1 MKKFIC
7 LTLLLSGALH
17 AGQLER
23 SKAYKIHNRIAGV
36 PPTPMVLNQMEQAL
50 NGGRMEEAVNL
61 AMAHRG
67 FTNTVL
73 KNWLKPWSNVAKSS
87 AVPLNDF
94 VATAIGLIRDDQSFD
109 QILYED
115 VLYHA
120 PNPGIT
126 NVDPYAR
133 NNNEHYADLE
143 TQGLAQNMDWVAPLV
158 RVTQSSMNTLPA
170 TATAGAITTRAFGE
184 AYFTAGT
191 NRRMTRFLF
200 VNFLCHDFEELN
212 DITVRDDRVRQ
223 DVERNPGNDSRTY
236 RNQCVGCHAGQDAL
250 GGAWAFFNFTNG
262 QGQYT
267 LNNVQPKML
276 VNSAFYPEGWR
287 TVDDSWRNYWAQ
299 GQNAKLGWDPNVPIT
314 GNGARSLGLMLSKTR
329 AFGECMA
336 SRSWELLCM
345 RKMKPSEK
353 PIKTELAQE
362 FIDGNYKIKQ
372 LFAATLDRCVT
383 DEN

>member
-1 MKKFIC
+1 MKKFIG
-7 LTLLLSGALH
+7 LALLLSSALH
-17 AGQLER
+17 AGQPER

-36 PPTPMVLNQMEQAL
+36 PPTPQVLNQMEQAL
-50 NGGRMEEAVNL
+50 NGGRMEEAVTI

-73 KNWLKPWSNVAKSS
+73 KNWLKPWSNVAKST

-94 VATAIGLIRDDQSFD
+94 VATAIGLIKEDESFD
-109 QILYED
+109 QILYGD

-120 PNPGIT
+120 PNPVIT
-126 NVDPYAR
+126 GVDAYAR
-133 NNNEHYADLE
+133 NSNNHYAQLESRGLEQDL
-143 TQGLAQNMDWVAPLV
+143 DWVAPLV
-158 RVTQSSMNTLPA
+158 RVSQTVMTTIPD
-170 TATAGAITTRAFGE
+170 TAGAITTRAFGE

-200 VNFLCHDFEELN
+200 VNFLCHDFEELH

-250 GGAWAFFNFTNG
+250 GGAWAYFNFTNN
-262 QGQYT
+262 Q
-267 LNNVQPKML
+267 VQHNSTRVEPKMH
-276 VNSAFYPEGWR
+276 VNSTFYPEGFR
-287 TVDDSWRNYWAQ
+287 TMDDSWKNYWAQ
-299 GQNAKLGWDPNVPIT
+299 GQNAKLGWDPNTPLT
-314 GNGARSLGLMLSKTR
+314 GNGARSLGMMLSKTR

-353 PIKTELAQE
+353 PIKQELAQD
-362 FIDGNYKIKQ
+362 FINSNYKMKQ